1 MSQLRKRKKK
11 RPLLTSEHTRPPSQ
25 PLCGYRLMWVL
36 VMFDLPVETSEQ
48 RKAANGFRKHLLDI
62 GFERC
67 QYSVYL
73 RFVEGRDQADTM
85 TRRVQAGLPGGGKVY
100 VLFFTDKQYAGIIR
114 FENRRRRK
122 PLKNPDQFE
131 LF

>member
-1 MSQLRKRKKK
+1 MARPKKY
-11 RPLLTSEHTRPPSQ
+11 RPVTRTNDVPRSANRT
-25 PLCGYRLMWVL
+25 LCGYRLMWVL
-36 VMFDLPVETSEQ
+36 VMFDLPVETPEE
-48 RKAANGFRKHLLDI
+48 RKVASDFRNDLLDL

-73 RFVEGRDQADTM
+73 RFVEGRDQADTT
-85 TRRVQAGLPGGGKVY
+85 TRRVQAVLPGGGKVY

-114 FENRRRRK
+114 FENRKRRK
-122 PLKNPDQFE
+122 PLKNPEQFE

>member
-1 MSQLRKRKKK
+1 MARPKKY
-11 RPLLTSEHTRPPSQ
+11 RPQARTNDSARPASQ

-36 VMFDLPVETSEQ
+36 VMFDLPVDTAEE
-48 RKAANGFRKHLLDI
+48 RKAANDFRYDLFDL

-73 RFVEGRDQADTM
+73 RFVEGRDQADTT
-85 TRRVQAGLPGGGKVY
+85 TRRVKGVLPDGGKVY
-100 VLFFTDKQYAGIIR
+100 VLFFTDKQYAGIVR
-114 FENRRRRK
+114 FENRKRRK
-122 PLKNPDQFE
+122 PLKNPEQFQ

>member
-1 MSQLRKRKKK
+1 MPQSKG
-11 RPLLTSEHTRPPSQ
+11 HRPPSPKSEDLRAANR
-25 PLCGYRLMWVL
+25 PLSGYRLMWVL
-36 VMFDLPVETSEQ
+36 VMFDLPVDTPAAV
-48 RKAANGFRKHLLDI
+48 KAANDFRNDLLDL

-73 RFVEGRDQADTM
+73 RFVEGREQAGTA
-85 TRRVQAGLPGGGKVY
+85 TRRVQGILPEGGKVY
-100 VLFFTDKQYAGIIR
+100 VLYFTDKQYAGIVR

-122 PLKNPDQFE
+122 SPKNPDQFE

>member
-1 MSQLRKRKKK
+1 MAKPKKYRRLETGK
-11 RPLLTSEHTRPPSQ
+11 TDAPPHSANT

-36 VMFDLPVETSEQ
+36 VMFDLPVDTQEE
-48 RKAANGFRKHLLDI
+48 RKAANDFRYDLLDL

-73 RFVEGRDQADTM
+73 RFVEGRDQAATT
-85 TRRVQAGLPGGGKVY
+85 TRRVQAVLPNGGKVY
-100 VLFFTDKQYAGIIR
+100 VLFFTDKQYTGIIR
-114 FENRRRRK
+114 FENRKRRK
-122 PLKNPDQFE
+122 PSKNPEQFE